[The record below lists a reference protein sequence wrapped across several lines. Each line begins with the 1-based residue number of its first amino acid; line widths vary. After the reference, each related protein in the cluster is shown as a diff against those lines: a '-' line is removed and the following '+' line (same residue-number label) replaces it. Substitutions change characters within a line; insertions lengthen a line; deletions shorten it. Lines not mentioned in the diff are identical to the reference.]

1 MKLISKEIVLNGLI
15 DWQFTTDDNK
25 EYATIEQM
33 IKSIEET
40 PTVEA
45 VAIPIEWIKKWL
57 SKKVFIWDA
66 TTMANEKGRLQAIE
80 NIKYGFKTM
89 LEDWEK
95 ENDSK

>member
-15 DWQFTTDDNK
+15 DWQFTSDDEK

-45 VAIPIEWIKKWL
+45 IPIEWLKE
-57 SKKVFIWDA
+57 
-66 TTMANEKGRLQAIE
+66 NYGNLQIVRY
-80 NIKYGFKTM
+80 IMK
-89 LEDWEK
+89 DWEK
-95 ENDSK
+95 ENE